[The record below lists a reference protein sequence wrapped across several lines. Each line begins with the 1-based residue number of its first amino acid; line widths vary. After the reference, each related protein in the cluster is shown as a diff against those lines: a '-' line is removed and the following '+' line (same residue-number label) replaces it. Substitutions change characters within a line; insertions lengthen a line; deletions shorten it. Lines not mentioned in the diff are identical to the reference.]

1 MSTSGSTNFNLT
13 TNQIIQETLELIGV
27 LSSFETASGE
37 DYSTCL
43 KSLNIMI
50 KAWQNKGIM
59 VTTETEGTVFLVKGQ
74 PGYQLGGS
82 GPAKASGT
90 NTVETYLTEAETSGD
105 TLMHVASTSGMT
117 AGDNIGVQLDDGD
130 LFWTTIAT
138 VNSATTVTLSAA
150 IDDDATSGFSVFS
163 YTAAIG
169 RPLHISSVRLRKSG
183 STTSPSASSDYL
195 LTELS
200 RKNYYNIPN
209 KFVQGLPVQYYF
221 DRQATQTT
229 LYVYLAPNQVADRLK
244 VTYRRVIEDF
254 DNTVDV
260 ADLDPS
266 WLGAIVYNLAVNVSP
281 KYSKEMKVASID
293 FGIVKQKAI
302 EYLDDAISNAQEK
315 TSLRFRPR
323 LPF

>member
-13 TNQIIQETLELIGV
+13 TNQIIQETLELLGV
-27 LSSFETASGE
+27 LSSYETASGE
-37 DYSTCL
+37 DYATCL
-43 KSLNIMI
+43 KSLNIMV

-105 TLMHVASTSGMT
+105 TLMHVASTAGMT
-117 AGDNIGVQLDDGD
+117 AADIIGVQLDDGD

-150 IDDDATSGFSVFS
+150 IDDNSTSGFAVFS

-183 STTSPSASSDYL
+183 STTSPSAYSDYL

-200 RKNYYNIPN
+200 RKNYYNTPN

-229 LYVYLAPNQVADRLK
+229 LYVYLAPNQVSDRLK
-244 VTYRRVIEDF
+244 ITYRRVIEDF
-254 DNTVDV
+254 DNTTDV

-266 WLGAIVYNLAVNVSP
+266 WLGAIVYNLAVNISP
-281 KYSKEMKVASID
+281 KYSKEMKVASVD
-293 FGIVKQKAI
+293 FGIVKQKAM
-302 EYLDDAISNAQEK
+302 EYLDDAMSNAQEK
-315 TSLRFRPR
+315 TSMRFIPR